1 VLEWGRQQQQQQQQ
15 RQQTKSAWQLVEK
28 IFSKLLNKGNSRK
41 HKTKEQQDDRRLK
54 RKQSAAYIECST

>member
-1 VLEWGRQQQQQQQQ
+1 VLEWRRQQQQQQQQ

-28 IFSKLLNKGNSRK
+28 IFSKLLKGISRK

-54 RKQSAAYIECST
+54 RRQSAAYIECST